1 MTGIAPFILETTLNG
16 RPAVI
21 HVRDHRRDLF
31 EVQLS
36 FEFVILDQV
45 GQASSLSN
53 GETRYANCIGISTVS
68 RPDPLALPDAERDAA
83 LISVATAYVEQA
95 QAAHDEE
102 VG

>member
-36 FEFVILDQV
+36 FEFVILSDGEV
-45 GQASSLSN
+45 V
-53 GETRYANCIGISTVS
+53 ETRYANCIGISTVS
-68 RPDPLALPDAERDAA
+68 RPDPLALSDAERDAA